1 MTELHG
7 DYTAC
12 IQQIK
17 ALQEKLEMALNGMFV
32 AGANTATAN
41 PTMVGSNERR
51 SFARE
56 VDRSVWD
63 THNCLKQRIFGTS
76 AHQKLIK
83 QSLGHILRNWFVIK
97 DGINRQV
104 ISADIQKYLG
114 NDATVRP
121 GKDKE
126 VCDQLYSLCMGKY
139 SQQQVEGYWIKA
151 YWNPTSVSHACPI
164 MLCIFADTMHR
175 R

>member
-1 MTELHG
+1 MTELHS
-7 DYTAC
+7 DHTAC

-41 PTMVGSNERR
+41 PTMVGSNDRHYF
-51 SFARE
+51 SRE

-63 THNCLKQRIFGTS
+63 THICLKQRIFGTS

-83 QSLGHILRNWFVIK
+83 HRLRGDNAPLFNRVRKEKNNIVYNTHAEAPRPKHILRNWFVIK

-121 GKDKE
+121 GKDNE
-126 VCDQLYSLCMGKY
+126 VCDQLYSQCMGEY
-139 SQQQVEGYWIKA
+139 SQ
-151 YWNPTSVSHACPI
+151 
-164 MLCIFADTMHR
+164 
-175 R
+175 